1 MEIALLAQSSEAPEH
16 GGNMLRLY
24 SLLLMGMV
32 LASVAIAQDRDEN
45 RWQNVEGLRVGQK
58 VEVTTMQL
66 RTVHGTYLNSSE
78 AAIRLRTPEGEVTV
92 MREEVFRVKSQEGK
106 RKQNILVGAV
116 VGALSG
122 VVLGAVADYKDDVD
136 GSDPGSNNGKLGGS
150 VVGAGLGAGIG
161 SLFAGHRVIYRAKI
175 QRP

>member
-1 MEIALLAQSSEAPEH
+1 
-16 GGNMLRLY
+16 MLRLH

-32 LASVAIAQDRDEN
+32 LASLANAQQRDEH
-45 RWQNVEGLRVGQK
+45 RWENVEGLRVGQK
-58 VEVTTMQL
+58 LEVTTTQL
-66 RTVHGTYLNSSE
+66 RTIQGTYLNSSE
-78 AAIRLRTPEGEVTV
+78 AAIRLKTPEGEMTV

-116 VGALSG
+116 IGALSG

-136 GSDPGSNNGKLGGS
+136 RSDPGSNNGKLGGS
-150 VVGAGLGAGIG
+150 LVGAGVGASIG
-161 SLFAGHRVIYRAKI
+161 SLFAGHRVIYRAKVP